1 MAAKKVPQLKRARS
15 AAVPPEARRQRIVLA
30 AVAEFARS
38 GYAAASTNA
47 IAQEAGVAKGLVFHH
62 FENKEVLF
70 TAAFEHVMAV
80 TVAAIFD
87 GLGELPPDL
96 FDRLLV
102 IGLRKM
108 QLFQKDPD
116 GYRFMAVA
124 LTEAPVRLRD
134 ALVRKQMESTAQHWP
149 HVMDGIDGSRLAPG
163 VTVQDA
169 LQTISMLMEGFERSV
184 MPSLARLPDRG
195 ASRLEALGES
205 ARVHLHRLRD
215 GLYKR

>member
-62 FENKEVLF
+62 FENKEV
-70 TAAFEHVMAV
+70 
-80 TVAAIFD
+80 
-87 GLGELPPDL
+87 
-96 FDRLLV
+96 
-102 IGLRKM
+102 
-108 QLFQKDPD
+108 FQKDPD